1 MSPTQCSSVG
11 KMDPV
16 ILITCIALTG
26 YDGDTVRCDGQLLRP
41 MGDGAPYVSG
51 FDAPEIGWRAK
62 CENEHEL
69 GMRATRRMEALIKT
83 PGLTIEDSGE
93 VDRFDRPL
101 VVLRLP
107 DGRTTG
113 QILIDDGYARIWL
126 PNRRR
131 HDWCLGQ

>member
-1 MSPTQCSSVG
+1 
-11 KMDPV
+11 
-16 ILITCIALTG
+16 
-26 YDGDTVRCDGQLLRP
+26 
-41 MGDGAPYVSG
+41 
-51 FDAPEIGWRAK
+51 
-62 CENEHEL
+62 
-69 GMRATRRMEALIKT
+69 MRATRRMEALIKT